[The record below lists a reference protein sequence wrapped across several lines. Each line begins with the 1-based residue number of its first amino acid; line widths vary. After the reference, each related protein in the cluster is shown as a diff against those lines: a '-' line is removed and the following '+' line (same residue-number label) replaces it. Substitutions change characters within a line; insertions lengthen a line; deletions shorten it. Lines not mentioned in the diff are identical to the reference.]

1 MQHCGAHK
9 NFTDT
14 LFSRQQYQIP
24 YCLLFLWKTCPAKCR
39 SYFTAKS
46 FKFDSECVMTPWQ
59 VIFARTHPHLS
70 SYLPPRQ
77 PKVATTNVSKCK
89 VDFLSAPLRQRFL
102 WQRARRVHD
111 FFSRG
116 WAARP
121 MRSTG
126 SRDWHLI
133 GTIQFLCF
141 RAIRQFG
148 RAISGRS
155 QRRTVLDIK
164 RWSPLFKNTSTNI
177 HLQFKCR
184 SDCNKYRSQNHH
196 QK

>member
-1 MQHCGAHK
+1 MHSFEFSLKLGW
-9 NFTDT
+9 
-14 LFSRQQYQIP
+14 SRQQYQIP
-24 YCLLFLWKTCPAKCR
+24 YCLLFLWKKCPAKCR

>member
-89 VDFLSAPLRQRFL
+89 VDFLSVPRQRFL
-102 WQRARRVHD
+102 WQRAQ
-111 FFSRG
+111 
-116 WAARP
+116 
-121 MRSTG
+121 G
-126 SRDWHLI
+126 SRLFLARMSSAPYALHRQPWLTFDWDNSLFVHGRFSAHPTIWSRYLGTLTKENRVGYKAMEPSVQKYI
-133 GTIQFLCF
+133 HKYSLTIQM
-141 RAIRQFG
+141 
-148 RAISGRS
+148 
-155 QRRTVLDIK
+155 
-164 RWSPLFKNTSTNI
+164 
-177 HLQFKCR
+177 
-184 SDCNKYRSQNHH
+184 
-196 QK
+196 